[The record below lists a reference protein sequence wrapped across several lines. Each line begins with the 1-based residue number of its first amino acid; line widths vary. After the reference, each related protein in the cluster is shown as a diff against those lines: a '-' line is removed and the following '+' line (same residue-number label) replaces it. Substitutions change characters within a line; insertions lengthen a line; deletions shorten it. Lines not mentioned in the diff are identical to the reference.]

1 MRAREFV
8 ESLAEKYG
16 LEAVKSW
23 DSDMDIMLPE
33 GKVPT
38 GLLGELKRLG
48 FKCTFHPEDSDN
60 PTEVHIHAP
69 HRKEKSWSDR
79 GWDWE
84 LEGTESGPIP
94 GEMPYYGETYLG
106 GTKFSEN

>member
-8 ESLAEKYG
+8 ESLADEFG
-16 LEAVKSW
+16 LEVVESE
-23 DSDMDIMLPE
+23 DTDMDIMLPE
-33 GKVPT
+33 GKVPA
-38 GLLGELKRLG
+38 GLLDKLQRYG
-48 FKCTFHPEDSDN
+48 FRHYLYPEDN
-60 PTEVHIHAP
+60 PTEIHIHAP
-69 HRKEKSWSDR
+69 HRKEKSWYDR